1 MNANACGMTTLK
13 PQYVIRSSEITT
25 TSGAAIF
32 EDTPDVN
39 PIRQENFNEII
50 KNSVFKIK
58 QSGNISIVYIT
69 LYEDKQINTKHDSK
83 DEIWKELFDTPYPVF
98 EENVLS
104 KYAGSLA
111 IGNGMSNDEI
121 LESLDNYDSFRP

>member
-1 MNANACGMTTLK
+1 MSANACGMTILK
-13 PQYVIRSSEITT
+13 PQYTIRSSEVAT

-32 EDTPDVN
+32 EDTSDVN
-39 PIRQENFNEII
+39 PIRKENFNEIT
-50 KNSVFKIK
+50 KNNMFKIK
-58 QSGNISIVYIT
+58 QSGNMFIVYIAF
-69 LYEDKQINTKHDSK
+69 YEDKQINTKHDSK

-121 LESLDNYDSFRP
+121 LESLDNYDGFRP